1 MLAST
6 CLYSEYMLVLALCL
20 VLTGKLMFFVAD
32 APTEVRL
39 GLFVISF
46 YSVSEQTMVSS
57 AYYSIMLGKP
67 PQYFTKPPRPTQS
80 PTLSGRKISTG
91 QSAVTLC
98 GRGVKEGMAHSICG
112 DMYGWQVKCVI
123 PC

>member
-1 MLAST
+1 MF
-6 CLYSEYMLVLALCL
+6 VLALCL
-20 VLTGKLMFFVAD
+20 VLTVELMFFVAD

-67 PQYFTKPPRPTQS
+67 PQYFTKPPRSTQP
-80 PTLSGRKISTG
+80 PTLSGTDNEYRPK
-91 QSAVTLC
+91 
-98 GRGVKEGMAHSICG
+98 CG
-112 DMYGWQVKCVI
+112 DAVRLGSKGRYGSFDLWRHVWVTGKTV
-123 PC
+123 